1 MERGGGMP
9 ETAGQGWASGC
20 GGFRELGFRVWGSG
34 SGLQQ

>member
-9 ETAGQGWASGC
+9 ETAGQGWV
-20 GGFRELGFRVWGSG
+20 GGGLRELGFRVWGSG